1 MAESSKTARKWIES
15 LSLRVQQVLFGA
27 LTYLIL
33 LAICLLAI
41 SPEQYDLSVGML
53 RPRRSRP
60 ARISSTKSPRS
71 ADGAAADA
79 VSPSITRMTVCPRR
93 CWRI

>member
-33 LAICLLAI
+33 LAICLLATGI
-41 SPEQYDLSVGML
+41 PLRQIARLSIV
-53 RPRRSRP
+53 
-60 ARISSTKSPRS
+60 
-71 ADGAAADA
+71 DA
-79 VSPSITRMTVCPRR
+79 IETVE
-93 CWRI
+93 